1 MPENKQPKTTTPKDE
16 VERDLEENES
26 KNEGE
31 GSRSGARAY
40 DAAATKAAQDPARV
54 KKLADD
60 AKQALEGPE
69 GQKLREAE
77 QRGKSHQHR

>member
-1 MPENKQPKTTTPKDE
+1 MPENQQPKATPKDE
-16 VERDLEENES
+16 VERDLEENED

-40 DAAATKAAQDPARV
+40 DAHATKAAQDPARV

-69 GQKLREAE
+69 GQKLREAD
-77 QRGKSHQHR
+77 QRGKSHQHD

>member
-1 MPENKQPKTTTPKDE
+1 MPESQEPKTDEKDE
-16 VERDLEENES
+16 IERDLEENEN

-31 GSRSGARAY
+31 GSRSGGRAY
-40 DAAATKAAQDPARV
+40 DAHATKASKDPARV
-54 KKLADD
+54 KKLAED

-77 QRGKSHQHR
+77 ERGKSQQHG

>member
-1 MPENKQPKTTTPKDE
+1 MPENQTPTAEEKDE
-16 VERDLEENES
+16 TERDLEENLN

-40 DAAATKAAQDPARV
+40 NAGATKAAQDPAHV

-69 GQKLREAE
+69 GQKLREADE
-77 QRGKSHQHR
+77 RGKSQQHR

>member
-1 MPENKQPKTTTPKDE
+1 MAENQQPKTEEKDE
-16 VERDLEENES
+16 VEGDLEENEN

-31 GSRSGARAY
+31 GSRSGGRAY
-40 DAAATKAAQDPARV
+40 DAQATKASKDAARV

-77 QRGKSHQHR
+77 ERGKSQQHR